1 MPTEYNV
8 CGEFSKLAV
17 DKQIDWNSFE
27 RNQMTN
33 PFSRTASL
41 PELRWRRRIKSVY
54 GELQDV
60 QSKLAFDKQID

>member
-1 MPTEYNV
+1 
-8 CGEFSKLAV
+8 
-17 DKQIDWNSFE
+17 
-27 RNQMTN
+27 MTN